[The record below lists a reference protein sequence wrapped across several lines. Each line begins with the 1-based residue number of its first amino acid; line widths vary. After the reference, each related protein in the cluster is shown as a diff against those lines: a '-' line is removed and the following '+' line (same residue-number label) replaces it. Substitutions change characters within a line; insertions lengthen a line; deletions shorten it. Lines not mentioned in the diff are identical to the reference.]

1 MVVVRRGPIPSLT
14 TVPDVVLALVLTV
27 AATTETVADGGDRLV
42 LKTLMAALIPLA
54 LCLRRTRPSTS
65 ALIVA
70 VGLTFGSLVT
80 ESPDQIAVL
89 LAVVV
94 SAYSVAA
101 YAPTRDAVTGL
112 ALLGMAISIS
122 IAVDPSDELSNIPPT
137 LALFLALPAGL
148 GFAFHRRTRQL
159 EELVDRVDSAERA
172 AAVAVEAERLR
183 IARELHDV
191 VSHAVTLIAVQ
202 AEAGAAV
209 LDTDVD
215 SARRSLIAIGDASRD
230 ALAELH
236 TLLGLLGEPERTEV
250 GADLAH
256 LPALVDS
263 VRSAGVRMTVER
275 APLPGLP
282 PEVDHLAYRVVQ
294 EGLTNALRHSRS
306 PEVGLQ
312 VAFDEEQLRVRLE
325 SSGTPHRSAY
335 GGSGSGLAGLRE
347 RVEDLGG
354 RLTTHAEGDVFV
366 LEARLPVA
374 VE

>member
-112 ALLGMAISIS
+112 ALLGMAISI
-122 IAVDPSDELSNIPPT
+122 AVDPSDELSNIPPT

-148 GFAFHRRTRQL
+148 GFAFHRRTR
-159 EELVDRVDSAERA
+159 S
-172 AAVAVEAERLR
+172 
-183 IARELHDV
+183 
-191 VSHAVTLIAVQ
+191 
-202 AEAGAAV
+202 
-209 LDTDVD
+209 
-215 SARRSLIAIGDASRD
+215 
-230 ALAELH
+230 
-236 TLLGLLGEPERTEV
+236 
-250 GADLAH
+250 
-256 LPALVDS
+256 
-263 VRSAGVRMTVER
+263 
-275 APLPGLP
+275 
-282 PEVDHLAYRVVQ
+282 
-294 EGLTNALRHSRS
+294 SRS
-306 PEVGLQ
+306 WSTASIPP
-312 VAFDEEQLRVRLE
+312 
-325 SSGTPHRSAY
+325 SGQQQWPWRP
-335 GGSGSGLAGLRE
+335 SG
-347 RVEDLGG
+347 
-354 RLTTHAEGDVFV
+354 
-366 LEARLPVA
+366 
-374 VE
+374 

>member
-148 GFAFHRRTRQL
+148 GFAFHRRTR
-159 EELVDRVDSAERA
+159 S
-172 AAVAVEAERLR
+172 
-183 IARELHDV
+183 
-191 VSHAVTLIAVQ
+191 
-202 AEAGAAV
+202 
-209 LDTDVD
+209 
-215 SARRSLIAIGDASRD
+215 
-230 ALAELH
+230 
-236 TLLGLLGEPERTEV
+236 
-250 GADLAH
+250 
-256 LPALVDS
+256 
-263 VRSAGVRMTVER
+263 
-275 APLPGLP
+275 
-282 PEVDHLAYRVVQ
+282 
-294 EGLTNALRHSRS
+294 SRS
-306 PEVGLQ
+306 WSTASIPP
-312 VAFDEEQLRVRLE
+312 
-325 SSGTPHRSAY
+325 SGQQQWPWRP
-335 GGSGSGLAGLRE
+335 SG
-347 RVEDLGG
+347 
-354 RLTTHAEGDVFV
+354 
-366 LEARLPVA
+366 
-374 VE
+374 